1 MNINSRVK
9 KNNCSVVISTVVNSR
24 DFSNTLKLMHV
35 FAISFEK
42 MFAMSWVYFQIKL
55 SIIRCLYY
63 LYFYSVAVLHDISIY
78 YRLTCV

>member
-1 MNINSRVK
+1 MNIHSRL
-9 KNNCSVVISTVVNSR
+9 KNNCSVVISTVVNSK
-24 DFSNTLKLMHV
+24 DFSNTLKLIHV

-42 MFAMSWVYFQIKL
+42 MFAMGWVYFQIKL
-55 SIIRCLYY
+55 CIIRCLYI